1 MTTSKVVISDDVS
14 AYERWELPVVN
25 EKGRTDKKATAQE
38 LEDIQKQAYA
48 EGFAL
53 GQKEGAEQKQQELQS
68 RIDQLESVIQ
78 MLDEPLKELDEEIVL
93 QLAQLAMT
101 VAQQVVRR
109 EIKTHEGEIVG
120 VVREAMSSLPAS
132 SRKISLHVHPE
143 DAELVRNAFAVT
155 QAHEDDEEM
164 RWKIIEDPLLTR
176 GGCIVSS
183 ENSRIDASVEGR
195 LNRVIAT
202 FLGGE
207 RETDE

>member
-25 EKGRTDKKATAQE
+25 EKGRADTKATAHE
-38 LEDIQKQAYA
+38 LEDIHKQAYA
-48 EGFAL
+48 EGYAL

-78 MLDEPLKELDEEIVL
+78 MLDEPLKELDEEIVQ

-120 VVREAMSSLPAS
+120 VVREAMSALPAS

-143 DAELVRNAFAVT
+143 DAGLVREAFAVT
-155 QAHEDDEEM
+155 QTHEDDEE
-164 RWKIIEDPLLTR
+164 RETERYSVQNIKYR
-176 GGCIVSS
+176 GGV
-183 ENSRIDASVEGR
+183 
-195 LNRVIAT
+195 L
-202 FLGGE
+202 
-207 RETDE
+207 